1 VIAIDTN
8 VLARWFV
15 EDDARQVAAA
25 RGLLADERRGES
37 PILLTPLVLAE
48 LEWVLRSTF
57 RRSKDDILEVL
68 GILCEEPAVVIDDRS
83 CVEIAIA
90 NWRDGRADFADY
102 LIAALARDRGA
113 TAVLTFN
120 RDAAKSAAFTL
131 LTA

>member
-1 VIAIDTN
+1 MIAIDTD

-15 EDDARQVAAA
+15 EDDARRVAVA
-25 RGLLADERRGES
+25 RGLLAEETRVDDA
-37 PILLTPLVLAE
+37 ILLTPLVLAE

-90 NWRDGRADFADY
+90 NWRDGNADFADY

-113 TAVLTFN
+113 TTVLTFD